1 MRFLKPCLLLMAVL
15 LSGALSAAAQTTLA
29 RKGKPVARIVAAD
42 GSSVNRRAAAGRF
55 RQLAALR
62 SVPMA
67 VSREKPF
74 ATFATKPPFH
84 YLCPTKIY
92 AHD

>member
-42 GSSVNRRAAAGRF
+42 GSSVNRRAAALLQRF
-55 RQLAALR
+55 VRCLLYTSPSPR
-62 SVPMA
+62 
-67 VSREKPF
+67 
-74 ATFATKPPFH
+74 
-84 YLCPTKIY
+84 
-92 AHD
+92 D